1 MYSEKTLYY
10 IALSMIPGIGPLL
23 ARQLI
28 AYVGSVEQIFKE
40 KPQNLEKIPKIGE
53 TLAHEI
59 AHAQTLKMAEY
70 ELQFAQKN
78 NIAIVLYSN
87 ENYPQR
93 LKNCDDAPLFFFSK
107 GSVDFNAPKIL
118 SIVGTRNMSDYGKRL
133 CKELVQQIASHNPV
147 IVSGL
152 AFGVDICAH
161 KAALDAGLHTIAVL
175 PTQFTQI
182 TPPQHI
188 NYLQEIVQQGAAI
201 TEIHTQQ
208 KYDPGLY
215 VRRNRVIAGL
225 SDATIVVESK
235 KKGGAL
241 ITAEFANQYNREV
254 CTFPGN
260 VGNKSSEGCN
270 ALIKQNKATLIE
282 NAADVE
288 HLLNW
293 DTNKK
298 RKAIQKQLFV
308 ELTNDEKQIIDL
320 LTKNAK
326 LPIDSI
332 ANEINVPMSKIS
344 SILLNLEFNGMVA
357 SLPGKQYMLV

>member
-1 MYSEKTLYY
+1 
-10 IALSMIPGIGPLL
+10 MIPGIGPLL

-40 KPQNLEKIPKIGE
+40 KPQNLAKIPKIGE
-53 TLAHEI
+53 VLAHEI
-59 AHAQTLKMAEY
+59 AHAHTLHMAEY
-70 ELQFAQKN
+70 ELQFAHKN
-78 NIAIVLYSN
+78 NIAIVLYAD
-87 ENYPQR
+87 EHYPCR

-133 CKELVQQIASHNPV
+133 CKEFIEHIAPHNPI

-161 KAALDAGLHTIAVL
+161 KTALDVGLHTIAVL

-182 TPPQHI
+182 TPPQHMS
-188 NYLQEIVQQGAAI
+188 YVHDIVQQGAAI

-215 VRRNRVIAGL
+215 VRRNRIIAGL

-241 ITAEFANQYNREV
+241 ITADFANQYNREV

-270 ALIKQNKATLIE
+270 ALIKQHKATLIE
-282 NAADVE
+282 HAADVE
-288 HLLNW
+288 QLLNW
-293 DTNKK
+293 DKK
-298 RKAIQKQLFV
+298 KKAIQKQLFV
-308 ELTNDEKQIIDL
+308 ELSNDEKLIVEL

-326 LPIDSI
+326 LPIDTI

-344 SILLNLEFNGMVA
+344 SLLLKLEFNGMIY
-357 SLPGKQYMLV
+357 SLPGKQYSLV

>member
-1 MYSEKTLYY
+1 MYSEKTLYHV
-10 IALSMIPGIGPLL
+10 ALSMIPGIGPLL

-40 KPQNLEKIPKIGE
+40 KSQNLAKIPKIGE
-53 TLAHEI
+53 VLADAI
-59 AHAQTLKMAEY
+59 AHAQTLNMAEH
-70 ELQFAQKN
+70 ELRFAQKN
-78 NIAIVLYSN
+78 NISILCYSD

-133 CKELVQQIASHNPV
+133 CKEFVQQIAAHNPI

-161 KAALDAGLHTIAVL
+161 KAALDTGLHTIAVL

-182 TPPQHI
+182 TPPQHV
-188 NYLQEIVQQGAAI
+188 NYLQDIVQQGAAI

-215 VRRNRVIAGL
+215 VRRNRIIAGL

-241 ITAEFANQYNREV
+241 ITTDFANQYNREV

-270 ALIKQNKATLIE
+270 ALIKHHKATLVE

-288 HLLNW
+288 RLLNW

-298 RKAIQKQLFV
+298 KKAIQKQLFV
-308 ELTNDEKQIIDL
+308 ELTADEQRIVEL
-320 LTKNAK
+320 LTKTAK
-326 LPIDSI
+326 LPIDTIS
-332 ANEINVPMSKIS
+332 NEINVPMSKVS
-344 SILLNLEFNGMVA
+344 SILLNLEFNGIIA
-357 SLPGKQYMLV
+357 SLPGKQYMLA

>member
-1 MYSEKTLYY
+1 MYSPKTLYY

-23 ARQLI
+23 AKQLI

-40 KPQNLEKIPKIGE
+40 KPQSLAKIPKIGE
-53 TLAHEI
+53 VLANEVANAKTL
-59 AHAQTLKMAEY
+59 QMAEY

-78 NIAIVLYSN
+78 NISIFLYSN

-93 LKNCDDAPLFFFSK
+93 LKNCEDAPLFFFSK
-107 GSVDFNAPKIL
+107 GSVDFNAQKIL
-118 SIVGTRNMSDYGKRL
+118 SIVGTRGITDYGKRL
-133 CKELVQQIASHNPV
+133 CKDFVEQIAHHNPI

-161 KAALDAGLHTIAVL
+161 RAALEVGLHTIAVL

-188 NYLQEIVQQGAAI
+188 NYLQQIVQQGAAI

-241 ITAEFANQYNREV
+241 ITADFANQYNREV

-260 VGNKSSEGCN
+260 VGSKSSEGCN

-282 NAADVE
+282 SAADVE
-288 HLLNW
+288 RLLNW

-298 RKAIQKQLFV
+298 KKVIQKQLFV
-308 ELTNDEKQIIDL
+308 ELTDNEKQIVEL
-320 LTKNAK
+320 LTKNIK
-326 LPIDSI
+326 LPIDTI
-332 ANEINVPMSKIS
+332 ADEITIPMSKIS
-344 SILLNLEFNGMVA
+344 SILLNLEFKGLIY
-357 SLPGKQYMLV
+357 SLPGKQYSIV

>member
-1 MYSEKTLYY
+1 
-10 IALSMIPGIGPLL
+10 MIPSIGPLL

-28 AYVGSVEQIFKE
+28 AYVGSAEQIFKE
-40 KPQNLEKIPKIGE
+40 KPKNLAKIPKIGE
-53 TLAHEI
+53 VLAESI
-59 AHAQTLKMAEY
+59 AYAQTLNMAER

-78 NIAIVLYSN
+78 NISIVLSSD

-93 LKNCDDAPLFFFSK
+93 LKNCEDAPLFFFSK
-107 GSVDFNAPKIL
+107 GLVDFNAPKIL
-118 SIVGTRNMSDYGKRL
+118 SIVGTRTMSDYGKRL
-133 CKELVQQIASHNPV
+133 CKDFVQQIAPHNPI

-188 NYLQEIVQQGAAI
+188 NYLQAIVQQGAAI

-208 KYDPGLY
+208 KFDPGLY
-215 VRRNRVIAGL
+215 VRRNRIIAGL
-225 SDATIVVESK
+225 SDAVIVVESK

-241 ITAEFANQYNREV
+241 ITADFANQYNREV

-260 VGNKSSEGCN
+260 VGNKLSEGCN

-282 NAADVE
+282 NATDVE
-288 HLLNW
+288 RLLNW

-298 RKAIQKQLFV
+298 KKTIQKQLFV
-308 ELTNDEKQIIDL
+308 ELSNDEQRIVEL
-320 LTKNAK
+320 LTKTAK
-326 LPIDSI
+326 LPIDTI

-344 SILLNLEFNGMVA
+344 SVLLNLEFKGMVT
-357 SLPGKQYMLV
+357 SLPGKQYSLT

>member
-1 MYSEKTLYY
+1 MYSEKSLYY
-10 IALSMIPGIGPLL
+10 IALSMIPGIGPML

-28 AYVGSVEQIFKE
+28 AYVGSAEEIFKE
-40 KPQNLEKIPKIGE
+40 KPQNLAKIPKIGKLLAE
-53 TLAHEI
+53 TI
-59 AHAQTLKMAEY
+59 AHADTLTMAEN
-70 ELQFAQKN
+70 ELHFAQKN
-78 NIAIVLYSN
+78 NISIFRYSDDA
-87 ENYPQR
+87 YPQR
-93 LKNCDDAPLFFFSK
+93 LKNCEDAPLFFFSK

-133 CKELVQQIASHNPV
+133 CKDFVQQIAVHNPI

-161 KAALDAGLHTIAVL
+161 KAALDAGLLTIAVL
-175 PTQFTQI
+175 PTQFTQV

-188 NYLQEIVQQGAAI
+188 NYLQNIVQQGAAI

-215 VRRNRVIAGL
+215 VRRNRIIAAL
-225 SDATIVVESK
+225 SDATIVIESK

-241 ITAEFANQYNREV
+241 ITADFANQYNREV

-288 HLLNW
+288 RLLNW
-293 DTNKK
+293 DTKK
-298 RKAIQKQLFV
+298 KKAIQKQLFV
-308 ELTNDEKQIIDL
+308 ELSNEEQQIVDL
-320 LTKNAK
+320 LTKTSK
-326 LPIDSI
+326 LSIDTI
-332 ANEINVPMSKIS
+332 AEEINLPMSRVS
-344 SILLNLEFNGMVA
+344 TILLNLEFKGMVA
-357 SLPGKQYMLV
+357 SMPGKQFMLL